1 MKKFYQISNG
11 VALVI
16 TVIINY
22 LSNTGI
28 FNGETMA
35 TISAKYQNL
44 FTPAGY
50 AFSIW
55 GLIYLGLFGFV
66 IYFGPFVRQTNE
78 KDKVVLKVGWWF
90 LISSLANSL
99 WVITWLYDY
108 TFLTILLMVLLFV
121 SLLTIIYHTQTIAF
135 HAARSK
141 RIFLKIPFQLYAGW
155 ISVALIANIAAYLTK
170 IGWGGFGLS
179 ATMWAIIMFA
189 IALILHLLM
198 IWQRHLPVFGLV
210 AVWALIAISAANKL
224 VNSTV
229 YAAAIMAAIIVLLN
243 VIVYFIQY
251 RKRQPF

>member
-90 LISSLANSL
+90 LISCLANSL

-121 SLLTIIYHTQTIAF
+121 SLLKIIYYTQTIAF

-155 ISVALIANIAAYLTK
+155 ISVALIAQYCSLSVEDRL
-170 IGWGGFGLS
+170 GWFWIVSYHMGYYHGCNCINHSLIDDLATSFAGIWTCRRMGF
-179 ATMWAIIMFA
+179 
-189 IALILHLLM
+189 
-198 IWQRHLPVFGLV
+198 
-210 AVWALIAISAANKL
+210 
-224 VNSTV
+224 NS
-229 YAAAIMAAIIVLLN
+229 
-243 VIVYFIQY
+243 YFSC
-251 RKRQPF
+251 